1 MTNSIAAFE
10 TRHPA
15 GGTIAP
21 HRHEA
26 AYVAI
31 VLEGGYEESSLD
43 GTWLCEP
50 GDWVVHPRWHFH
62 ANRFSSHRSRVLNFE
77 LPVPLSPGVWRPRDH
92 AGIPPLDPDAL
103 AGFLPG
109 LAPRSPR
116 PLPESL
122 YLFVSA
128 LRTDTLGSV
137 AGAARRAGLSREYAS
152 RLHRRC
158 LGLPPRAIKAEE
170 RLRCALTLLAES
182 RLPLSQVAIEAGF
195 ADQAHLTRTI
205 RAATGRTPG
214 DLRRSAQVTSVQ

>member
-1 MTNSIAAFE
+1 MMKPLAAFE

-15 GGTIAP
+15 DGTIAP

-62 ANRFSSHRSRVLNFE
+62 ANRFSGHRSRVLNFE

-103 AGFLPG
+103 AGLLPG
-109 LAPRSPR
+109 LAPRAPR

-122 YLFVSA
+122 STFVSA
-128 LRTDTLGSV
+128 LRTEAPASV
-137 AGAARRAGLSREYAS
+137 THAARRAGLSREYAS
-152 RLHRRC
+152 RLHRRY
-158 LGLPPRAIKAEE
+158 LGLSPRAVKAEE
-170 RLRCALTLLAES
+170 RLRRALTLLAETP
-182 RLPLSQVAIEAGF
+182 LPLSQVAIEAGF
-195 ADQAHLTRTI
+195 ADQAHLTRTM